1 MPVDSD
7 VRPKLKAPP
16 GTCDTHIHIYDSRF
30 PKAATAKILAPD
42 ALVPDYK
49 KMAARLGIARTVVV
63 QPSAYGTD
71 NRCTLEAVAALGA
84 NARAVVTVDDSVTD
98 AELERLTAAGARGLR
113 FFMLSGAPL
122 PLGIL
127 ETMAARVAPF
137 GWHIVF
143 QIDGRDYADHEAL
156 LRRLAAPVIID
167 HTGKFLEPVTPDHP
181 GFRTVLRLLDTGRFY
196 VKFAAPYETS
206 KVGPPHYDD
215 VGHLARALA
224 KAAPER
230 TLWASNWPHPSG
242 GARTPDDAWMLDM
255 LLDWIP
261 DDAARRLTLV
271 DNPARLYG
279 F

>member
-7 VRPKLKAPP
+7 TRPKVKAPP

-30 PKAATAKILAPD
+30 PKAPTAKILAPD
-42 ALVPDYK
+42 ALVPAYK
-49 KMAARLGIARTVVV
+49 KMAARLGIERTVVV
-63 QPSAYGTD
+63 QPSAYGTA
-71 NRCTLEAVAALGA
+71 NRCTLEAVAALGP
-84 NARAVVTVDDSVTD
+84 NARAVVTVDQTATD
-98 AELERLTAAGARGLR
+98 AELERLTRLGARGIR
-113 FFMLSGAPL
+113 FFMLAGAPL
-122 PLGIL
+122 PLNIL
-127 ETMAARVAPF
+127 ETMAARAAVF

-156 LRRLAAPVIID
+156 LKRLAAPVIID
-167 HTGKFLEPVTPDHP
+167 HVGKFLEPVPLDHP
-181 GFRTVLRLLDTGRFY
+181 GVRAVLRLLDTGRFY
-196 VKFAAPYETS
+196 VKLAAPYETS
-206 KVGPPHYDD
+206 RIGPPNYDD
-215 VGHLARALA
+215 VGRLAKALA

-242 GARTPDDAWMLDM
+242 GAQTPDDAWMLDM

-261 DDAARRLTLV
+261 DETARKQALV